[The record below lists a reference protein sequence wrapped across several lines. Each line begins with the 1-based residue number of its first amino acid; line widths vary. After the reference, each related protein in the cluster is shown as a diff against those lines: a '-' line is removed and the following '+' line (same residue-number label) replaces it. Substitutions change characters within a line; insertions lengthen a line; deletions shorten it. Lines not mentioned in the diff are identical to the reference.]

1 MSSASCITQIMEET
15 AMEKNYN
22 LLKNTLN
29 LIKSIEVE
37 EESLIEE
44 QLTQIYNNILY
55 ILENYNK

>member
-1 MSSASCITQIMEET
+1 
-15 AMEKNYN
+15 MEKNYD

-37 EESLIEE
+37 EDSLIEE

>member
-1 MSSASCITQIMEET
+1 
-15 AMEKNYN
+15 MEKNYD

-29 LIKSIEVE
+29 LIKNIKVE
-37 EESLIEE
+37 EDSCIEE